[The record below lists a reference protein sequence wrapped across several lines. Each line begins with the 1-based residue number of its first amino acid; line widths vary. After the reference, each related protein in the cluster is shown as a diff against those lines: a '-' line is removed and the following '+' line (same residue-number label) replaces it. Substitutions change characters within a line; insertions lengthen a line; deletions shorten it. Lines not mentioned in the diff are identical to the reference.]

1 MVMKLN
7 LKYLIAFFILFVTEI
22 FIALFVKDKIIR
34 PFIGDILVVILMYT
48 FIRGIWSKPI
58 KGLPI
63 YLFLFAVVVE
73 ITQYFHLVDRL
84 GLGNNKLMATIMGTS
99 FDVRDILCYFIGA
112 VLLII
117 WENFYNSQPNKS

>member
-1 MVMKLN
+1 MKLN

-48 FIRGIWSKPI
+48 FISTILNKPL

-99 FDVRDILCYFIGA
+99 FDVRDILCYFIGT

-117 WENFYNSQPNKS
+117 WEKIYISKTNKA

>member
-1 MVMKLN
+1 MKLN